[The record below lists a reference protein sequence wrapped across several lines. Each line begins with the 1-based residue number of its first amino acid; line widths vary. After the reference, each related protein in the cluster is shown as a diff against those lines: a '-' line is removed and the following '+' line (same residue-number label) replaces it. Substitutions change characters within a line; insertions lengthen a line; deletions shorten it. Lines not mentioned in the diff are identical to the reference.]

1 MKTAFV
7 WTPAMTQDVVVIPHD
22 ATEWHKSLPR
32 AMRKALRVTS
42 SRTNTKANNRTSDA
56 TDQVVTDW
64 LAIHD
69 PMNDSEYLAQNTC
82 DPDFCMDEFNDIDD
96 EYAGLTIVA
105 PGKDTRRWLK
115 GYNIL

>member
-1 MKTAFV
+1 MKAAFV
-7 WTPAMTQDVVVIPHD
+7 WAQPIPTD
-22 ATEWHKSLPR
+22 ATEWHQSLPR

-82 DPDFCMDEFNDIDD
+82 DPDFCMDEFNDIDN
-96 EYAGLTIVA
+96 EYEGLTIVECSGEA
-105 PGKDTRRWLK
+105 ELFEFCT
-115 GYNIL
+115 GYNI